1 MILFACAVAR
11 ELGSWAQRADVETLV
26 MGVGPVEAAAAVSGA
41 LARRRYALVVN
52 AGLAGAFDGA
62 ARIGDGIV
70 VSDDDFELGLEDG
83 RPIALPDGERVVAT
97 AASDPEIVRSL
108 SARGFAA
115 LHGITVARV
124 TSSEDTARRLAARGA
139 QIESMEGFA
148 VLRAC
153 RRAGVPAVEVRGIS
167 NRVGAR
173 ELSGWDFA
181 SGVAG
186 LTRVVEALFAVVD
199 TSTGAPA

>member
-11 ELGSWAQRADVETLV
+11 ELGSWTQHADVEALV
-26 MGVGPVEAAAAVSGA
+26 TGVGPVEAAAAVSGA

-62 ARIGDGIV
+62 ARIGDGV
-70 VSDDDFELGLEDG
+70 VVADDEFELGLEDG
-83 RPIALPDGERVVAT
+83 RPLALPDGERVVAT
-97 AASDPEIVRSL
+97 AASDPEIVRGL

-115 LHGITVARV
+115 LRGITVARV

-153 RRAGVPAVEVRGIS
+153 RRAGVPAVELRGIS

-173 ELSGWDFA
+173 ERSGWDFA
-181 SGVAG
+181 SGIAG

-199 TSTGAPA
+199 TSSGAPA

>member
-11 ELGSWAQRADVETLV
+11 ELGPWAQRADVESLV

-62 ARIGDGIV
+62 ARVGDGV
-70 VSDDDFELGLEDG
+70 VVADDEFELGLEDG

-97 AASDPEIVRSL
+97 AASDPEIVRGL

-124 TSSEDTARRLAARGA
+124 TSSEETARRLAARGA
-139 QIESMEGFA
+139 QVESMEGFA

-153 RRAGVPAVEVRGIS
+153 RRAGIPAVELRGIS

-173 ELSGWDFA
+173 ERSGWDFA
-181 SGVAG
+181 SGIAG

>member
-62 ARIGDGIV
+62 ARVGDGV
-70 VSDDDFELGLEDG
+70 VVADDEFELGLEDG

-97 AASDPEIVRSL
+97 AASDPEIVRVL

-124 TSSEDTARRLAARGA
+124 TSSEETARRLAARGA
-139 QIESMEGFA
+139 QVESMEGFA

-153 RRAGVPAVEVRGIS
+153 RRAGIPAVELRGIS

-173 ELSGWDFA
+173 ERSGWDFA
-181 SGVAG
+181 SGIAG